1 MLRLKRLLP
10 VFFLLLGV
18 ALLVFVWLNR
28 DATGFKEDSRYLYIH
43 SDSATYAYVLDQL
56 SDKSIL
62 KNTRVFRLL
71 AEWYDYPAQVRPGR
85 YKITRGMS
93 AWEVLQL
100 LRSGRQEPV
109 KLVINKFRT
118 REDFARF
125 AGRQLECD
133 SADLMQLMSSP
144 DSMRAYG
151 LDSFTALTLV
161 IPDTYQVFWN
171 TNASMLF
178 KRLQREHNKYWNED
192 RRKKADALGLTPEQV
207 YTLASI
213 IEEETNKHDEK
224 PRIASVYLNRL
235 AKGMPLGADP
245 TIKYAMRDFGLK
257 RILFKHI
264 DATASSPYNTYRN
277 KGLPP
282 GPICTPSRKSIE
294 AVLEAEQ
301 TNYLFFCAKP
311 DFSGY
316 HAFAADGKTHMQNA
330 KAYQAFLDSIRVK

>member
-1 MLRLKRLLP
+1 MRRPKRLLP
-10 VFFLLLGV
+10 LFVLLLGM
-18 ALLVFVWLNR
+18 ALFAWLWLNK
-28 DATGFKEDSRYLYIH
+28 DATGFSEDSRYLHIR
-43 SDSATYAYVLDQL
+43 SDSATYGYVLEQL
-56 SDKSIL
+56 SGKSIL
-62 KNTRVFRLL
+62 KSTRAFSML
-71 AEWYDYPAQVRPGR
+71 AEWSDYPSQVRPGR
-85 YKITRGMS
+85 YKINRGMS
-93 AWEVLQL
+93 AWEVLRL
-100 LRSGRQEPV
+100 LKSGRQEPV

-118 REDFARF
+118 KEDFARF
-125 AGRQLECD
+125 AGKQLECD
-133 SADLMQLMSSP
+133 SADLARLMSSP

-171 TNASMLF
+171 TSASMLF
-178 KRLQREHNKYWNED
+178 QRLQREHGKFWNEER
-192 RRKKADALGLTPEQV
+192 RRKADRLGLTPEQV

-213 IEEETNKHDEK
+213 VEEETNKHDEK

-257 RILFKHI
+257 RILFRHI

-282 GPICTPSRKSIE
+282 GPICTPSRKSID
-294 AVLEAEQ
+294 AVLDAEN
-301 TNYLFFCAKP
+301 TDYLFFCARP

-316 HAFAADGKTHMQNA
+316 HAFAADDKAHMRNA
-330 KAYQAFLDSIRVK
+330 KAYQQFLDSIRVK